1 MKRILVVDDDA
12 WVRKLVRGY
21 LERAGFAVTVA
32 ATGLDA
38 LAEIT
43 THPPDLVV
51 LDLTLPGMD
60 GLDIARRIRSSSSV
74 PIIMLTARSTEDDRV
89 LGLELGADDYVVKPF
104 SARELEAR
112 VRAVFRRAENRPAEP
127 RVLEAAGIRMDLERR
142 EAWVDAQALD
152 LTALEFDLLAFL
164 VQHPNRAFTRLELL
178 ESVRGSSFASFE
190 RAIDSHIMR
199 LRKKVEPSPESPS
212 RLVTVYGVGYKFS
225 TEGRREPA

>member
-1 MKRILVVDDDA
+1 MRRILVVDDDP

-32 ATGLDA
+32 SSGPEA
-38 LAEIT
+38 LTEFTA
-43 THPPDLVV
+43 HPPDLVV
-51 LDLTLPGMD
+51 LDLMLPGID
-60 GLDIARRIRSSSSV
+60 GLDVARRIRDSSRV

-112 VRAVFRRAENRPAEP
+112 VRAVFRRTESAPEGP
-127 RVLEAAGIRMDLERR
+127 RVAEAAGIRMDIERR
-142 EAWVDAQALD
+142 EGWVDGVPLD

-164 VQHPNRAFTRLELL
+164 VQHPDRAFTRLELL
-178 ESVRGSSFASFE
+178 EAVRGTTFSSFE
-190 RAIDSHIMR
+190 RAIDSHIKR
-199 LRKKVEPSPESPS
+199 LRKKVERVPESPS
-212 RLVTVYGVGYKFS
+212 RIVTVYGVGYKLS